1 MRLKP
6 KSTVHNPRA
15 LLYKRFTDLET
26 SIASG
31 RVVLYHTDDGKY
43 WQFSAEMVK
52 FFEYTGDTSAFPA
65 ERIVNAG
72 GSASQVYLKFT
83 DIYYVYQI
91 TDGVGKWII
100 TRTSGSGGSEAVLSY
115 EDIQENHFFSG
126 QESLNGLNIPSNP
139 FPASVQLT
147 TTSGLE
153 NILVLVVTNSL
164 QYALY
169 QKSFPAGEH
178 EAGTYDIPLYQGG
191 DASGN
196 PAIAQYAN
204 QVYFSITR
212 DEEYEVDSWDI
223 EITVPTI
230 PAQTLSAKFADIGR
244 YQTNKYYLAGSFDYM
259 IRGSI
264 GSSDTQPIKG
274 NIMHLRSFEIK
285 YFDDSINIDHDDL
298 VVIDGHLYGVEELS
312 YDIKRSPK
320 PYTVYFATL
329 NNIK

>member
-1 MRLKP
+1 MRMKP
-6 KSTVHNPRA
+6 KSTVHNTRA
-15 LLYKRFTDLET
+15 LLYKRYTDLET
-26 SIASG
+26 SIANN
-31 RVVLYHTDDGKY
+31 RIVLYYTEDGKY
-43 WQFSAEMVK
+43 WQFSEEMVK
-52 FFEYTGDTSAFPA
+52 FLEFTGDPA
-65 ERIVNAG
+65 TVPDDRKINAG
-72 GSASQVYLKFT
+72 GSTSQIYLKFT
-83 DIYYVYQI
+83 NIYYVYQI
-91 TDGVGKWII
+91 TDGVGRWII
-100 TRTSGSGGSEAVLSY
+100 TRTSGSGSSDIVLSY
-115 EDIQENHFFSG
+115 DNIQENHFFSG
-126 QESLNGLNIPSNP
+126 IETLNGLNIPSNP

-153 NILVLVVTNSL
+153 SIRVLVVTNSL
-164 QYALY
+164 QYARYEML
-169 QKSFPAGEH
+169 FPVGEH
-178 EAGTYDIPLYQGG
+178 EAGTFDIPFYQGG

-204 QVYFSITR
+204 QVYFEITR

-285 YFDDSINIDHDDL
+285 YFDDNIHIDHDDL
-298 VVIDGHLYGVEELS
+298 VVIDGRLYGVEELS